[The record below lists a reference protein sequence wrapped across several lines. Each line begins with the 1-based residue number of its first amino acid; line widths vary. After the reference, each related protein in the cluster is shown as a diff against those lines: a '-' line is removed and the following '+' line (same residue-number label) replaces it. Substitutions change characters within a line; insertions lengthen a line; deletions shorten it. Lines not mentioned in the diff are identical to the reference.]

1 MAALTVLVT
10 FVGVQTEPPSAALS
24 AVLVR
29 LVVERGIDGAR
40 SVEADVTDCGHGVAR
55 IARPGACAMLQPFE
69 IAHAPV
75 AQDEG
80 HASVD
85 LPGLSL
91 QVGAV
96 AV

>member
-1 MAALTVLVT
+1 MAALTVLVA

-29 LVVERGIDGAR
+29 LVVKRGIDGAR

-55 IARPGACAMLQPFE
+55 IARPGACAMLQPLE